1 MLNLV
6 FGAGAAPCRAVP
18 VTNLRTY
25 RAAPFA
31 PANNS
36 SSSSSSRNYDS
47 RVIDTHVHITPNHCY
62 IIKPTVHVLVHSY
75 CLHIPIGFSNLA
87 IKAILTPY
95 CHIPQRYPPW
105 TCFKVISLFSQKFN
119 KHCCL
124 LFNMLHFNG
133 TNSCWDNRL

>member
-1 MLNLV
+1 MSMKNFVVVSNKMTEIWLLV
-6 FGAGAAPCRAVP
+6 NFEVGKIAV
-18 VTNLRTY
+18 V
-25 RAAPFA
+25 
-31 PANNS
+31 
-36 SSSSSSRNYDS
+36 
-47 RVIDTHVHITPNHCY
+47 VIDTHVHITPNHCY
-62 IIKPTVHVLVHSY
+62 IIRPTVHVLVHSY
-75 CLHIPIGFSNLA
+75 CLRIPIGFSNLA

-124 LFNMLHFNG
+124 LINMLHFNG